1 MKKYIKN
8 FIFILLE
15 ITIITLVLTL
25 LNYFN
30 ILPTS
35 IYSYLELA
43 SVFIILYFNS
53 KKLSR
58 HSSKL
63 TFLEGIKIG
72 LFFIFIFSICNII
85 SKNVFSIRT
94 FIYYLLIM
102 LTPLLGSIT
111 KKA

>member
-35 IYSYLELA
+35 IYSYLELINQ
-43 SVFIILYFNS
+43 SVDIPFEISDNTTALEETRLKYRYLDLRRETLKNIL
-53 KKLSR
+53 
-58 HSSKL
+58 
-63 TFLEGIKIG
+63 
-72 LFFIFIFSICNII
+72 
-85 SKNVFSIRT
+85 
-94 FIYYLLIM
+94 
-102 LTPLLGSIT
+102 
-111 KKA
+111 